1 MSALEI
7 AELVGKNTLVV
18 LVLLGALPL
27 TAAVYQYLLV
37 GLHARRNHYDEV
49 APTFPNTAIL
59 IPAWN
64 EDAVIAA
71 SIDRLIQLEYPAD
84 RLRIYVVDDGSTDRT
99 PDVVLAKAAEFP
111 GRVFH
116 LRREN
121 GGQGKAHT
129 LNHGLDIILS
139 EDWMEALLIMDADVI
154 YARDSLRKMTRHL
167 ADPTVGAVTAYIMEG
182 SEPGGYMTRFIA
194 YEYIT
199 AQAGA
204 RRSQNVLG
212 AMACLAGGAQLHSRE
227 NLEALGSRID
237 TSSLAEDTFTT
248 INTQL
253 GGRKCV
259 FEGNAIVK
267 AEEPDGIV
275 GLWKQRLR
283 WARGNVQ
290 VSLRYKSLWFRPNGE
305 HRLGSISFGVFW
317 FTIFLLPVFMI
328 LSSASLVV
336 LFFVDF
342 PLSWETFK
350 KLWIIN
356 AISFIFITSYCLM
369 IDTETAK
376 RAWKEAVIFPGVISV
391 LIILYTVF
399 PRLFGAV
406 ANGALDLLD
415 INTPL
420 VVKSIIFFAYVW
432 VAACMGVAYLGKFFE
447 AHGLPRLLSRLMVYL
462 GGYGPLLCAVTFA
475 SYGYELRGAE
485 MTWDKTV
492 KTGKVAA

>member
-1 MSALEI
+1 MA
-7 AELVGKNTLVV
+7 
-18 LVLLGALPL
+18 
-27 TAAVYQYLLV
+27 
-37 GLHARRNHYDEV
+37 
-49 APTFPNTAIL
+49 
-59 IPAWN
+59 
-64 EDAVIAA
+64 
-71 SIDRLIQLEYPAD
+71 LEYPAD
-84 RLRIYVVDDGSTDRT
+84 RLRVYVVDDASTDST
-99 PDVVLAKAAEFP
+99 PDVVLGKAAEFP
-111 GRVFH
+111 GQVFH

-129 LNHGLDIILS
+129 LNHGLEIILD

-154 YARDSLRKMTRHL
+154 YAPDSLRKMTRHL
-167 ADPTVGAVTAYIMEG
+167 ADPEVGAVTAYIMEG
-182 SEPGGYMTRFIA
+182 SGPGNYMTSFIA

-227 NLEALGSRID
+227 NLEALGGRID
-237 TSSLAEDTFTT
+237 TTSLAEDTFTT
-248 INTQL
+248 INTQI

-259 FEGNAIVK
+259 FDGNAIVK

-290 VSLRYKSLWFRPNGE
+290 VSLRYKHLWFRPHRD
-305 HRLGSISFGVFW
+305 HRLGSFSFGIFW

-328 LSSASLVV
+328 LASASLVI
-336 LFFVDF
+336 LYFVDF

-369 IDTETAK
+369 IDTQTAR
-376 RAWKEAVIFPGVISV
+376 RAWKEATIFPGAVSV

-399 PRLFGAV
+399 PKLFS
-406 ANGALDLLD
+406 ALIAGGLE
-415 INTPL
+415 L
-420 VVKSIIFFAYVW
+420 VGLNNPVTIRSIIFFAYMW
-432 VAACMGVAYLGKFFE
+432 VGGCMGVAYLGKFFE
-447 AHGLPRLLSRLMVYL
+447 ARGLPRTWSRFMVYL

-475 SYGYELRGAE
+475 SYWYELRGAE
-485 MTWDKTV
+485 MKWDKTI